1 VLFVFWWGSL
11 RFYEMNI
18 EKLRYRFL
26 VRGPGGISVQKAI
39 DYQDPKTDYSIEFE
53 VTFAEEIPVKY
64 GYYCKLARDGIAV
77 SFTMIPTRDSRNKE
91 GHTALFRIA
100 KSTLTESMT
109 KYLSKDSTDYR
120 RRGNRETMDV
130 ALGWTVLTPQF
141 GLRIYGP
148 FISSDYNAGNS
159 SNLCAMVTGTGNAV
173 SDSLLI
179 YNHTHRGYWKNMTV
193 LNAGSKT
200 LSADEFEVH
209 QMKAVT
215 IKTPIK
221 NMSTL
226 AYYASAPRPDIVPII
241 NIIKC
246 NPVLTRKLML
256 AMEFRDFEF
265 MICSRI
271 WQNWYKDIIDK
282 DAKIAALGKG
292 NEAEQITQNCVHLE
306 EFELN

>member
-1 VLFVFWWGSL
+1 LFWWASL

-26 VRGPGGISVQKAI
+26 VRGGGSGIQVQKAI
-39 DYQDPKTDYSIEFE
+39 DYKDPKSDYSIEFE

-64 GYYCKLARDGIAV
+64 GYYCKLARDGIAT
-77 SFTMIPTRDSRNKE
+77 SFTMIPTRDARNKE

-100 KSTLTESMT
+100 KSSLTESMA
-109 KYLSKDSTDYR
+109 KALSEEGDYR
-120 RRGNRETMDV
+120 RRGLRETIDLAMS
-130 ALGWTVLTPQF
+130 WTVLQPSF
-141 GLRIYGP
+141 GMRIYGP

-159 SNLCAMVTGTGNAV
+159 ANLCALVTGTGNAV

-179 YNHTHRGYWKNMTV
+179 YNHLHRGYWRNLTV
-193 LNAGSKT
+193 VNAGSKT
-200 LSADEFEVH
+200 LGADEFEVH

-221 NMSTL
+221 NMSVL
-226 AYYASAPRPDIVPII
+226 AYYASAPRPDIVPVV
-241 NIIKC
+241 NLIKC
-246 NPVLTRKLML
+246 NAVVTRKLML
-256 AMEFRDFEF
+256 ALEFRDFEF

-271 WQNWYKDIIDK
+271 WQNWYKDIVEV

-292 NEAEQITQNCVHLE
+292 ADAEQITQNCVHLE

>member
-1 VLFVFWWGSL
+1 
-11 RFYEMNI
+11 MNV

-26 VRGPGGISVQKAI
+26 VRGAKGLESAKAI
-39 DYQDPKTDYSIEFE
+39 DYANPKSDYSIEFE
-53 VTFAEEIPVKY
+53 VTFSEEIPVKY

-100 KSTLTESMT
+100 KSSLTESMA
-109 KYLSKDSTDYR
+109 KALSKGGDYR
-120 RRGNRETMDV
+120 RRGLRETDDFAM
-130 ALGWTVLTPQF
+130 GWTALQPSF
-141 GLRIYGP
+141 GLRVYGP

-159 SNLCAMVTGTGNAV
+159 ANLCALVTGTGNAV

-179 YNHTHRGYWKNMTV
+179 YNHLHRGYWRNLSV
-193 LNAGSKT
+193 INAGSKT
-200 LSADEFEVH
+200 IGSDEFAVH
-209 QMKAVT
+209 QMRAVT
-215 IKTPIK
+215 INNPIQ

-226 AYYASAPRPDIVPII
+226 AYYASAPRPDIVSVV
-241 NIIKC
+241 NLLKC
-246 NPVLTRKLML
+246 NAVVTRKLML
-256 AMEFRDFEF
+256 ALEFRDFEF

-271 WQNWYKDIIDK
+271 WQNWYKDIITV

-292 NEAEQITQNCVHLE
+292 VDAEQITKNCVHLE